1 METSFYSGIRRRH
14 DWDAFCRAIP
24 YPRTTITNLNKLVE
38 RDSREA
44 MGILCRWYL
53 GGGNDTLPLSEKRG
67 IELLHK
73 AAPVVMELAVCFN
86 IGNWYVNGKTF
97 LSILLFE
104 KIMKVFPATGSRQSA
119 TDTKRRTKTWQYEAD
134 QIWLNQGIDI

>member
-1 METSFYSGIRRRH
+1 MIRCHLARNG
-14 DWDAFCRAIP
+14 A
-24 YPRTTITNLNKLVE
+24 LK
-38 RDSREA
+38 
-44 MGILCRWYL
+44 
-53 GGGNDTLPLSEKRG
+53 
-67 IELLHK
+67 LLHK
-73 AAPVVMELAVCFN
+73 AARAGNNGAVWFN